1 MGNARTIKHVIYVGV
16 ILALLLCVTAL
27 SASAV
32 IGIFTWDNWTH
43 LWAQISIEEF
53 ERLIESWG
61 TWGVLA
67 AIGLMVVH
75 SFIPFPAE
83 FVAIANGMVYGTF
96 WGAVITWSGAM
107 LGAFLSFGLT
117 RVLGQPF
124 VYKMVSNRRVQTIDD
139 WVACHGGKTLLLSR
153 FIPVISFNL
162 INYAAGLTR
171 LSWWTFAWATGI
183 GILPLTIIMVIM
195 GDQMETLPWYA
206 WGLLFMAGLVLWL
219 LAHRLSKKPA
229 GIDLDS

>member
-1 MGNARTIKHVIYVGV
+1 
-16 ILALLLCVTAL
+16 
-27 SASAV
+27 
-32 IGIFTWDNWTH
+32 
-43 LWAQISIEEF
+43 
-53 ERLIESWG
+53 
-61 TWGVLA
+61 
-67 AIGLMVVH
+67 MVVH

-83 FVAIANGMVYGTF
+83 FVAIANGMVYGSF
-96 WGAVITWSGAM
+96 WGTVITWAGAM

-117 RVLGQPF
+117 RLLGQPF
-124 VYKMVSNRRVQTIDD
+124 VYKMVSSRRVRVIDD
-139 WVACHGGKTLLLSR
+139 WVTHHGGKTLLLGR

-219 LAHRLSKKPA
+219 LAHRLSRPA